1 MTENSGITL
10 NSYIA
15 QAGICS
21 RRKAVEIIQNGQVR
35 VNNNIITEPS
45 YRVQPSDSVM
55 FNGSV
60 LSVKKK
66 TYILLNKPK
75 GYISTVSDEK
85 GRKTILDLVDH
96 LTTERLY
103 PVGRLD
109 RATTGLILLT
119 NDGNFAQK
127 LAHPKYNVAKVYC
140 ATLHKHV
147 QGRHLDMLIQ
157 GIQLEDG
164 AIAVKRA
171 EYVNQEGTKIEVEI
185 SSGRNKIVRRM
196 FEHLGY
202 EVLKL
207 DRNQYSFLTKQN
219 LMQGGS
225 RFLNQGEINAL
236 IKVTN

>member
-1 MTENSGITL
+1 MAENSGITL

-21 RRKAVEIIQNGQVR
+21 RRKAVEIIQSGKVR
-35 VNNNIITEPS
+35 VNSIIITEPS

-55 FNGSV
+55 YNGTIV
-60 LSVKKK
+60 AIKKK
-66 TYILLNKPK
+66 IYILLNKPK

-96 LTTERLY
+96 MTSERLY

-119 NDGNFAQK
+119 NDGNFAQQ

-140 ATLHKHV
+140 ATLHKPV
-147 QGRHLDMLIQ
+147 QMRHLEILAE

-164 AIAVKRA
+164 PIAVNRI
-171 EYVNQEGTKIEVEI
+171 EYLNQEGTKIEVEI

-202 EVLKL
+202 EVTKL
-207 DRNQYSFLTKQN
+207 DRTQYSFLNKQN
-219 LMQGGS
+219 LMQGAS
-225 RFLNQGEINAL
+225 RFLNQHEINAL
-236 IKVTN
+236 IKVTE